1 MKRIGQLLCGAAV
14 IMMTGTAASDVHG
27 YASFAYPLRALFAYP
42 LKGQTS
48 DQENVDREACHDWA
62 VSGRLYWPCQAAE
75 PIGVAVSASGFAEYI
90 NKTFR
95 DFAAGG
101 QATDLGCDVNQGV
114 AVCKFIVSTPESSIP
129 GAAFA
134 ASENAPVERIRIL
147 SGKATDNVN
156 FTMVMGAVMAI
167 TEADIS
173 GDEREEMAL
182 DLIKRFIR
190 GSENPEVSG
199 KLGTYRLDSVDGG
212 GTMLEVQRGQ

>member
-14 IMMTGTAASDVHG
+14 IIMTGTVASDVHA
-27 YASFAYPLRALFAYP
+27 YALFAYPALIAYP

-48 DQENVDREACHDWA
+48 DQENVDRAACHDWA

-75 PIGVAVSASGFAEYI
+75 PIGIDVSASGFAEQI

-95 DFAAGG
+95 DFGAGG
-101 QATDLGCDVNQGV
+101 EAMDLGCDVEQGV
-114 AVCKFIVSTPESSIP
+114 AVCKFIVSTPGSSIP

-156 FTMVMGAVMAI
+156 FTLVMGAVMAI
-167 TEADIS
+167 TEADMS
-173 GDEREEMAL
+173 RDERGEL
-182 DLIKRFIR
+182 TLNLIKRFIR

-199 KLGTYRLDSVDGG
+199 KLGKYRLDPVDGG
-212 GTMLEVQRGQ
+212 GTMLEAERYQ